1 MHRCTGVYDHV
12 KYDGDVENEVSYLY
26 LFLNRYTAENSMKYG
41 APRDTAHPE
50 LRQPLAFD
58 VWQQVTAE
66 LGPTDK
72 ITILTNGPLINIAN
86 IILVGTLQL
95 GCPLLLCQDSCSYP

>member
-1 MHRCTGVYDHV
+1 M
-12 KYDGDVENEVSYLY
+12 KYLIS

-86 IILVGTLQL
+86 IILSDTKAKSIIKV
-95 GCPLLLCQDSCSYP
+95 SIS